1 MTPAHTH
8 SDRVLPAES
17 EQHSQPT
24 GMRLEGGWV
33 IPIEPTGA
41 VLADHAVV
49 VRDDRIAAVLPR
61 TEAAEAYPDF
71 PAIDLS
77 DQILIPGLVNA
88 HTHAAMTLF
97 RGFADDLALSDWL
110 QQRIWPAEARLVTPE
125 FVADGTR
132 LACLEMLR
140 GGITMFADMYFYPDE
155 AITAAVAA
163 GIRMNVGLVYLTVP
177 TNYAKDQDDYL
188 RKGLQVW
195 QQWHDHPQVRFAL
208 APHATY
214 STTPESMQAIPALC
228 SEYDLGV
235 HTHLHETAQEVSDEQ
250 RDFGM
255 TGVARLQQAGALGDR
270 FFGAHGVHL
279 NAEDIAV
286 LAETGSSVV
295 HCPSSNLKLGSGV
308 APIAELLA
316 AGVNVGLGTDG
327 AASNNRLDLWQEMR
341 TAALLAKGITGD
353 PTVVPAHQALRMAT
367 LAGAQA
373 LGRADD
379 LGSLTPGKQADV
391 VAVSAHSLAGAP
403 IYDPASAVV
412 YALGREHVSNVWVAG
427 RQVVAEGVC
436 TTINEHDAL
445 TSARQ
450 WLPKVRGDN

>member
-1 MTPAHTH
+1 MTPVHPHDVAAVT
-8 SDRVLPAES
+8 DTAAAN
-17 EQHSQPT
+17 PT
-24 GMRLEGGWV
+24 PGMRLEGGWV
-33 IPIEPTGA
+33 IPIEPAGA

-49 VRDDRIAAVLPR
+49 VQADRIAAVLPR
-61 TEAAEAYPDF
+61 EQAAEHYPELS
-71 PAIDLS
+71 AVDLS
-77 DQILIPGLVNA
+77 DHILIPGLVNA

-97 RGFADDLALSDWL
+97 RGCADDLALADWL

-125 FVADGTR
+125 FVAGGTR
-132 LACLEMLR
+132 LACLEMVR
-140 GGITMFADMYFYPDE
+140 GGVTMFADMYFYPDE
-155 AITAAVAA
+155 AIAAALSA

-195 QQWHDHPQVRFAL
+195 RRWHDHPQVRFSL

-214 STTPESMQAIPALC
+214 STTPESMQAIPGLC

-235 HTHLHETAQEVSDEQ
+235 HTHLHETAQEVTDEK

-279 NAEDIAV
+279 DAEDIQI
-286 LAETGSSVV
+286 LADTGSSVV

-353 PTVVPAHQALRMAT
+353 PTVLPAHQALRMAT

-373 LGRADD
+373 LGRGDD

-391 VAVSAHSLAGAP
+391 VAVSANSLAGAP
-403 IYDPASAVV
+403 IYDPASALV
-412 YALGREHVSNVWVAG
+412 YALGREQVTHVWVAG

-436 TTINEHDAL
+436 TTVNEHDAL
-445 TSARQ
+445 NSANE
-450 WLPKVRGDN
+450 WLPKVRGD